1 METRKH
7 NCPIC
12 NQELNFNARYPNRI
26 CSTCADKATD
36 MQGKKLAFGNVSR
49 SGGFEASYADT
60 GETYNSHICYVNG
73 IECYADE
80 ARFGGIIIEKII
92 TPLQMNALAIKK
104 IQKEDILQL
113 QEISRQTFIET
124 FADQNKPEDMQLY
137 LENNLCIATLQYEMN
152 EPNSSFYFA
161 LHDQK
166 VIGYLKMNFGKAQT
180 ETLDDNSVEIER
192 IYVLKAFYGKKVGQ
206 ALYDKAL
213 MLAHEAKA
221 NYVWLGVWEK
231 NHRAIQFYKKNG
243 FVVFDQHVF
252 KLGNDE
258 QTDLMMR
265 LNLD

>member
-26 CSTCADKATD
+26 CAACGDKATD
-36 MQGKKLAFGNVSR
+36 IEGEKLAFGNISM
-49 SGGFEASYADT
+49 SGGFEAFYVATS
-60 GETYNSHICYVNG
+60 EPYNSHICYVNG
-73 IECYADE
+73 IECVADE
-80 ARFGGIIIEKII
+80 ARFGGIVIEKII
-92 TPLQMNALAIKK
+92 TPLHMIALEIIKT
-104 IQKEDILQL
+104 QKEDILKL

-124 FADQNKPEDMQLY
+124 FADQNKAEDMQLY
-137 LENNLCIATLQYEMN
+137 LENNLSVATLQQEMN
-152 EPNSSFYFA
+152 DPNSSFYFA
-161 LHDQK
+161 LLDQK
-166 VIGYLKMNFGKAQT
+166 VIGYLKMNFGEAQT

-213 MLAHEAKA
+213 MLANKAKA

-231 NHRAIQFYKKNG
+231 NQRAIQFYKKNG
-243 FVVFDQHVF
+243 FAVFDQHVF
-252 KLGNDE
+252 KLGHDE

-265 LNLD
+265 LNIN